1 MNRTSKR
8 KGDLFMKKLTYTTVL
23 KGLGAFLLFLL
34 ADAAVTS
41 APLSLAFF
49 TALCLTVTAPVGTT
63 LLYTAY
69 CIILKPLPQA
79 IATTAGALFL
89 CVIFSVYRRKKK
101 RMAFELALYAAIA
114 LTPFI
119 IISDREKLLENLIYC
134 GITAILSFV
143 LQPAMRLCFIKRF
156 TKKGEPH
163 ELVALSITVVYL
175 SLGAISLTSYKL
187 WYDVALIC
195 MLFSCYYL
203 KSTRA
208 FIPAFVLP
216 VALAIYTQSLEIIA
230 VFSIYCAA
238 VLVFSKVS
246 RLLSALCL
254 FLTTLIFNYFNGGF
268 FVFETVDYIYLFL
281 PVAVFLFTPN
291 KIYEL
296 FLEHVL
302 KFEEPQITR
311 EIINAERGALSAKL
325 YGVADAFMNL
335 ESTLNKAG
343 EKLEPNDY
351 CEKITDDAIECVCN
365 RCEKNKVCHSRSSK
379 MPIIIEKTVKT
390 GISKGNLTLADLPKE
405 LSEQCIKINDLT
417 YEINRLIGL
426 LRLRQE
432 ENERAL
438 ASKSLVS
445 MQAGGL
451 SDTIRE
457 LAYSLADKVYFGR
470 KNERK
475 LFDCLAYEGIVCRQ
489 ILRAGN
495 DYHILF
501 DNDKKDYSVVCALL
515 GECEKQK
522 YRLYSKT
529 DVGGGVLTVFKRSP
543 TFDATFGL
551 TQKTKYDSEVSGDN
565 FSLKRIDEGKFMVA
579 LCDGMGSGKKANEN
593 SLTVISLI
601 ENFFAAGLDREVALS
616 ITARLA
622 SCCFDEGFSTLDG
635 GIVNLYTG
643 ECNLIKIGATFG
655 FIIGKDGAQII
666 ENNSL
671 PLGVLDQI
679 EPTLKTVNLSDG
691 DSLVIISDG
700 VSDAFFS
707 STDAVDFL
715 TREYCANP
723 QTYADKIMNF
733 ALSLTENSAKDDM
746 TVLVVRVYKTAS

>member
-1 MNRTSKR
+1 
-8 KGDLFMKKLTYTTVL
+8 MKKLTYTTVL
-23 KGLGAFLLFLL
+23 KGLGAFLLFVL
-34 ADAAVTS
+34 ADAAVTN

-49 TALCLTVTAPVGTT
+49 VALCLTVTSPLGTT
-63 LLYTAY
+63 LLYAAY
-69 CIILKPLPQA
+69 CIVLKPLPQA
-79 IATTAGALFL
+79 IAMTLGSLFL
-89 CVIFSVYRRKKK
+89 CVVFSVYRRKKK
-101 RMAFELALYAAIA
+101 RMAFELALFTAIA
-114 LTPFI
+114 LTPFVVI
-119 IISDREKLLENLIYC
+119 ADHEKLLENMIFC
-134 GITAILSFV
+134 GITAIFSFV

-163 ELVALSITVVYL
+163 ELVALSISIVYL
-175 SLGAISLTSYKL
+175 SLGAINVTSYKL

-203 KSTRA
+203 KSPRA
-208 FIPAFVLP
+208 FVPAFVLP

-230 VFSIYCAA
+230 VFSVYCAA

-254 FLTTLIFNYFNGGF
+254 FLTTVIFNYFNGGF
-268 FVFETVDYIYLFL
+268 FVFETIDYVYLFL
-281 PVAVFLFTPN
+281 PVAVFLFTPD
-291 KIYEL
+291 KAYEL
-296 FLEHVL
+296 LLARML

-325 YGVADAFMNL
+325 YGIADAFMNL
-335 ESTLNKAG
+335 ESTLLDAG

-351 CEKITDDAIECVCN
+351 CEKIADETIECVCN
-365 RCEKNKVCHSRSSK
+365 RCEKIKTCHSRSSK
-379 MPIIIEKTVKT
+379 TPLIIEKTVKT

-405 LSEQCIKINDLT
+405 LSDECLKINDLT

-426 LRLRQE
+426 LYLRQE
-432 ENERAL
+432 ENERVL

-451 SDTIRE
+451 SDTVRE

-475 LFDCLAYEGIVCRQ
+475 AFDSLAYEGIICRQ

-501 DNDKKDYSVVCALL
+501 DNDKKDYSIVCSVL
-515 GECEKQK
+515 GECENQK
-522 YRLYSKT
+522 YKLHSKT
-529 DVGGGVLTVFKRSP
+529 DVGGGVLTVFKPAP

-551 TQKTKYDSEVSGDN
+551 AQKTKYDSEISGDN

-579 LCDGMGSGKKANEN
+579 LSDGMGSGKKANEN

-643 ECNLIKIGATFG
+643 ECDIIKIGATFG
-655 FIIGKDGAQII
+655 FIIGKDGARII

-679 EPTLKTVNLSDG
+679 EPTLKTVSLSDG
-691 DSLVIISDG
+691 DSLVIVSDG

-723 QTYADKIMNF
+723 QTYADKIMSI
-733 ALSLTENSAKDDM
+733 ALGLTENSAKDDM
-746 TVLVVRVYKTAS
+746 TVLVVRVYITAS